1 MDKVPTKYLRSVF
14 IGSRKVLRSCDL
26 SAHSITLSHKSQEDQ
41 SEICT
46 LDFVDLRPYNL
57 EVCNTNVMEL
67 LTRQR
72 YRITLDLDVL
82 GDFDPR
88 NLDWYELLDLSGS
101 EEVRATVE
109 DFDADAIYY
118 V

>member
-1 MDKVPTKYLRSVF
+1 
-14 IGSRKVLRSCDL
+14 
-26 SAHSITLSHKSQEDQ
+26 
-41 SEICT
+41 
-46 LDFVDLRPYNL
+46 
-57 EVCNTNVMEL
+57 MEL

-82 GDFDPR
+82 SDFDPR
-88 NLDWYELLDLSGS
+88 NLSWYELLDLSGS

-109 DFDADAIYY
+109 DFDADVIYY

>member
-1 MDKVPTKYLRSVF
+1 MLK
-14 IGSRKVLRSCDL
+14 SCDL
-26 SAHSITLSHKSQEDQ
+26 SAHSITLSRKSQQ
-41 SEICT
+41 NRSKICT
-46 LDFVDLRPYNL
+46 LDVKHLRPYNK

-82 GDFDPR
+82 SDFDPR
-88 NLDWYELLDLSGS
+88 NFSWYELLDLSGS

-109 DFDADAIYY
+109 DFDADVIYY